1 MKKMKIVIVGAN
13 HAGLATVRQL
23 IQSGNE
29 AFEITVIDK
38 ENSLG
43 YISGATPLLIRGVV
57 STYRDLFSIDIKEYL
72 DGIDHLYTDSTVTKV
87 DFDKKR
93 VFVESS
99 NKERKY
105 SFIVDYDKLVLATG
119 SIQQRLQVK
128 NSELSGIH
136 AIKNLREGLLVNQ
149 KIDSERIKN
158 VAIIGGGSIGVEL
171 AESIRKRHKK
181 VTLFEIDKHL
191 LNRNFSKKFSKIAE
205 RQLLGYGV
213 ELELDSEV
221 IGFEGR
227 AGKVSNVITTNG
239 SFLADMVIITTGLL
253 PNTNLG
259 GFHLDKYTNGAYIVD
274 VEQRTSDPD
283 VYAVGDCATVN
294 DSVLNDLIV
303 DFSVANALRSGK
315 IAAKSIMG
323 VAKSIG
329 EIVTTRAIRIF
340 GLNFFA
346 TGITEKVT
354 DAYRIGYGYVDD
366 EVYNLL
372 PAINSGG
379 EKVKLRIIY
388 RIDDH
393 RIIGAQ
399 ICSKDDFSGMITF
412 LSLAVQKKVTI
423 DELEDY
429 RFFFYP
435 YFNTPDNI
443 LSNTAQ
449 KGIKELGDE
458 TETDLD

>member
-23 IQSGNE
+23 IQSRNE

-158 VAIIGGGSIGVEL
+158 VAIIGGG
-171 AESIRKRHKK
+171 
-181 VTLFEIDKHL
+181 
-191 LNRNFSKKFSKIAE
+191 
-205 RQLLGYGV
+205 
-213 ELELDSEV
+213 
-221 IGFEGR
+221 
-227 AGKVSNVITTNG
+227 
-239 SFLADMVIITTGLL
+239 
-253 PNTNLG
+253 
-259 GFHLDKYTNGAYIVD
+259 
-274 VEQRTSDPD
+274 
-283 VYAVGDCATVN
+283 
-294 DSVLNDLIV
+294 
-303 DFSVANALRSGK
+303 
-315 IAAKSIMG
+315 
-323 VAKSIG
+323 
-329 EIVTTRAIRIF
+329 
-340 GLNFFA
+340 
-346 TGITEKVT
+346 
-354 DAYRIGYGYVDD
+354 
-366 EVYNLL
+366 
-372 PAINSGG
+372 
-379 EKVKLRIIY
+379 
-388 RIDDH
+388 
-393 RIIGAQ
+393 
-399 ICSKDDFSGMITF
+399 
-412 LSLAVQKKVTI
+412 
-423 DELEDY
+423 
-429 RFFFYP
+429 
-435 YFNTPDNI
+435 
-443 LSNTAQ
+443 
-449 KGIKELGDE
+449 
-458 TETDLD
+458 